1 VTTDPGSPIEGL
13 ERNARRA
20 AEAILAGR
28 LVVFPTD
35 TVMAIAARPDDK
47 AATGA
52 LFAAK
57 DRPAELSIPVLCPD
71 APSAW
76 TVAEP
81 SPEARALAAAFWP
94 GALTLVLP
102 RTGRSAGW
110 ALGPSR
116 GTVAVRVPN
125 HPLARAITTLA
136 GPVAATSAN
145 PSGRPP
151 LERRE
156 DLVAAFGDRVAVYLV
171 DEPGVSPVGGSAS
184 TVVGLTGPSPR
195 VLRSGPVPRAA
206 ILDAIRR
213 TGN

>member
-1 VTTDPGSPIEGL
+1 MTTAPGSPTEGL
-13 ERNARRA
+13 EGHARRA

-35 TVMAIAARPDDK
+35 TVMALAARPDDE

-57 DRPAELSIPVLCPD
+57 GRPAELSIPVLCPD

-76 TVAEP
+76 TVAEG
-81 SPEARALAAAFWP
+81 SREARALGAAFWP
-94 GALTLVLP
+94 GALTLVLS
-102 RTGRSAGW
+102 RTERSAAW

-125 HPLARAITTLA
+125 HALSRAIATLA

-151 LERRE
+151 LERRV

-171 DEPGVSPVGGSAS
+171 DEPGLSPAGGSAS
-184 TVVGLTGPSPR
+184 TVVDLTGPSPR
-195 VLRSGPVPRAA
+195 VLRSGPVSEAE
-206 ILDAIRR
+206 ILGAIRR
-213 TGN
+213 TGR